1 MLEVKELYCGYD
13 GIDIIKNVSFK
24 VKNGENLCIV
34 GPNGCGKS
42 TLLKSIANIIDYK
55 GSIKIDDKE
64 INTLSRKKLATKV
77 ALMSQISQV
86 YFSYTV
92 YEKYNWLI

>member
-55 GSIKIDDKE
+55 GTIKIDG
-64 INTLSRKKLATKV
+64 
-77 ALMSQISQV
+77 
-86 YFSYTV
+86 
-92 YEKYNWLI
+92 